1 MEPTV
6 SVSQLT
12 TAYAVCRGIAR
23 RQARNFYYSFRV
35 LPSAKRNALSA
46 VYAFMRHAD
55 DISDDESATVV
66 ERRERLESWLD
77 EWHQVQA
84 GRPSNDPV
92 FVALSDAQK
101 KYRIPPEL
109 LDQLVHGTSLDL
121 QNRVEEPDTSSVQE
135 RDTAVATSPIRTY
148 RTFADLYEYC
158 YLVASVVGLVCIR
171 IYQYE
176 DPHAEQLA
184 ERCGVAFQLTN
195 IIRDVKED
203 AAMGR
208 VYFPEEDLHRF
219 GLTVD
224 DFLSDKGAHLEQS
237 RLRPL
242 LEFETQRAREYYKSA
257 AELIPLIHEDSRP
270 ALWVMVTIY
279 QHLLERIAEK
289 NYDVLRQRVRLSG
302 TEKMS
307 ILGRGIIKS
316 VFQRI

>member
-1 MEPTV
+1 M

-23 RQARNFYYSFRV
+23 RRARNFYYSFRV
-35 LPSAKRNALSA
+35 LPTAKRNALSA

-66 ERRERLESWLD
+66 ERRERLQSWLD

-84 GRPSNDPV
+84 GTPSNDPV
-92 FVALSDAQK
+92 FVALADAQR

-109 LDQLVHGTSLDL
+109 LDQLVQGTSMDL
-121 QNRVEEPDTSSVQE
+121 PAPAEDSHRLSALEGN
-135 RDTAVATSPIRTY
+135 TAVAASSIRIH

-176 DPHAEQLA
+176 DLRAEQLA

-219 GLTVD
+219 GLTID
-224 DFLSDKGAHLEQS
+224 DFLLDKGARLEQS
-237 RLRPL
+237 RLAPL
-242 LEFETQRAREYYKSA
+242 LEFQAQRAREYYASA
-257 AELIPLIHEDSRP
+257 GELIPLIHEDSRA

-279 QHLLERIAEK
+279 QRLLGRIAER
-289 NYDVLRQRVRLSG
+289 NYDVLHGRVRLSG
-302 TEKMS
+302 TEKMR
-307 ILGRGIIKS
+307 ILARGIIRS
-316 VFQRI
+316 VFERI

>member
-1 MEPTV
+1 V

-23 RQARNFYYSFRV
+23 RQARNFYYSFRI
-35 LPSAKRNALSA
+35 LPTAKRNALSA

-55 DISDDESATVV
+55 DISDDESVPVV
-66 ERRERLESWLD
+66 ERRSRLQNWLE

-84 GRPSNDPV
+84 GTPSNDPV
-92 FVALSDAQK
+92 FVALADAQK

-109 LDQLVHGTSLDL
+109 LDQLVQGTSMDL
-121 QNRVEEPDTSSVQE
+121 QTPIEDADRSSDIE
-135 RDTAVATSPIRTY
+135 GNTAVAATPVRLH

-176 DPHAEQLA
+176 DSRAEQLA

-203 AAMGR
+203 AAVGR

-224 DFLSDKGAHLEQS
+224 DFLQDKGARLEQC

-242 LEFETQRAREYYKSA
+242 LEFEAQRAREYYASA
-257 AELIPLIHEDSRP
+257 GELIPLIHEDSRA

-279 QHLLERIAEK
+279 QRLLGRIAERS
-289 NYDVLRQRVRLSG
+289 YDVLHGRVRLSG
-302 TEKMS
+302 TEKMRV
-307 ILGRGIIKS
+307 LARGIIRS
-316 VFQRI
+316 IFERI